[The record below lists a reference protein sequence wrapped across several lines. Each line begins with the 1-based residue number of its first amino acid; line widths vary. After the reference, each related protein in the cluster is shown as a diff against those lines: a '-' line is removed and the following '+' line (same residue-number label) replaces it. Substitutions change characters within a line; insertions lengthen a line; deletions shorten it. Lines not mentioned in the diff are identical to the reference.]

1 MQFEN
6 RVPRMLKRDFTPGG
20 TIDIL
25 GTRDQELET
34 AFAKRLGVPL
44 LLANVYRSRSI
55 RWPARRRLN
64 KEDGSAII
72 KLFEKPRRRHGE
84 WRRMIGGRLR
94 FRLTAEQEFAS
105 SPFPR
110 TGNTIALRLFGGWLI
125 LPQSWRVLMKR
136 TLTAVIA
143 LAAAAGF
150 AGLVQ
155 AQTTSTTTTP
165 SSTAPS
171 TSSTAP
177 SAAAPSATAPSATS
191 AANPSAAPANPS
203 MTSHAAPQA
212 SMQQP
217 ASGDSFWSRNIS
229 EDEVRQAQQQL
240 QAQGLYKGPIDGK
253 VGSEMHRSLAR
264 YQQQNG
270 LRQTG
275 TLDEQTVARI
285 GGGAG
290 PAIGSTTPPAGSAAA
305 PAGSGSM
312 TGGAARGGTAAS
324 PSTTSPIGAGGTS
337 TTTPTTAP
345 STSSTQPVTR

>member
-1 MQFEN
+1 
-6 RVPRMLKRDFTPGG
+6 
-20 TIDIL
+20 
-25 GTRDQELET
+25 
-34 AFAKRLGVPL
+34 
-44 LLANVYRSRSI
+44 
-55 RWPARRRLN
+55 
-64 KEDGSAII
+64 
-72 KLFEKPRRRHGE
+72 
-84 WRRMIGGRLR
+84 
-94 FRLTAEQEFAS
+94 
-105 SPFPR
+105 
-110 TGNTIALRLFGGWLI
+110 
-125 LPQSWRVLMKR
+125 MKR

-143 LAAAAGF
+143 LAATAGF

-155 AQTTSTTTTP
+155 AQTTSSATTP

-171 TSSTAP
+171 SYSSAP
-177 SAAAPSATAPSATS
+177 SAAST
-191 AANPSAAPANPS
+191 APANPS
-203 MTSHAAPQA
+203 MTSHPAPQA

-217 ASGDSFWSRNIS
+217 ASGNSFWSRNLS

-253 VGSEMHRSLAR
+253 VGSEMHRALAR

-312 TGGAARGGTAAS
+312 TGRPAAS

-337 TTTPTTAP
+337 TTTSTTAP

>member
-1 MQFEN
+1 
-6 RVPRMLKRDFTPGG
+6 
-20 TIDIL
+20 
-25 GTRDQELET
+25 
-34 AFAKRLGVPL
+34 
-44 LLANVYRSRSI
+44 
-55 RWPARRRLN
+55 
-64 KEDGSAII
+64 
-72 KLFEKPRRRHGE
+72 
-84 WRRMIGGRLR
+84 
-94 FRLTAEQEFAS
+94 
-105 SPFPR
+105 
-110 TGNTIALRLFGGWLI
+110 
-125 LPQSWRVLMKR
+125 MKR

-143 LAAAAGF
+143 LATAAGF

-171 TSSTAP
+171 TYSTAPSATAP
-177 SAAAPSATAPSATS
+177 SAAAPSATAPSTTS
-191 AANPSAAPANPS
+191 AANPSP
-203 MTSHAAPQA
+203 APQA
-212 SMQQP
+212 GMQQP
-217 ASGDSFWSRNIS
+217 ASGNSFWSRNIS

-253 VGSEMHRSLAR
+253 VGSEMHRALAR

-312 TGGAARGGTAAS
+312 TGGAATGGTAAS

-337 TTTPTTAP
+337 PTTSTTAP

>member
-1 MQFEN
+1 
-6 RVPRMLKRDFTPGG
+6 
-20 TIDIL
+20 
-25 GTRDQELET
+25 
-34 AFAKRLGVPL
+34 
-44 LLANVYRSRSI
+44 
-55 RWPARRRLN
+55 
-64 KEDGSAII
+64 
-72 KLFEKPRRRHGE
+72 
-84 WRRMIGGRLR
+84 
-94 FRLTAEQEFAS
+94 
-105 SPFPR
+105 
-110 TGNTIALRLFGGWLI
+110 
-125 LPQSWRVLMKR
+125 MKR
-136 TLTAVIA
+136 TLTAVIG
-143 LAAAAGF
+143 LAATAGF

-155 AQTTSTTTTP
+155 AQSTSTTTTP

-171 TSSTAP
+171 TYSS
-177 SAAAPSATAPSATS
+177 APSATAPSTTITTAPS
-191 AANPSAAPANPS
+191 AASAAPANPS
-203 MTSHAAPQA
+203 MTSHPAPQA

-217 ASGDSFWSRNIS
+217 ASGNSFWSRNLS

-253 VGSEMHRSLAR
+253 VGSEMHRALAR

-312 TGGAARGGTAAS
+312 TGRPAAS

-337 TTTPTTAP
+337 TTTSTTAP